1 MITLDDLV
9 GRKVG
14 ERVLGSYLYP
24 IRAIG
29 GTPSTALDATRVL
42 TRVNVGVEVILLTR
56 CGGLFIVPPASFR
69 DAYREGAGNETFQ
82 PDEIANKATY
92 TNHVAD
98 LFNLVVCELALRGFV
113 YEPIP
118 PQYVVYGRM
127 ADDYATV
134 VVGGGSGPV
143 NMERQFGP
151 LLALFERRWTLWSHA
166 PDTLVRDLGDAPI
179 AKALSQVSAAIPSLV
194 AGAYSHFANRQ
205 FAEAIADSW
214 IVSEQFLDEQWE
226 RFLGEASPERRS
238 RLADRSFTAN
248 VRAELLFSAGRI
260 PEELYEAAQSA
271 RAQRNKLM
279 HAASVSH
286 DAALACI
293 RAMKLWIENRL
304 AIKVADG
311 QVSSAVLW

>member
-1 MITLDDLV
+1 VITLDDLV
-9 GRKVG
+9 SRKAG

-42 TRVNVGVEVILLTR
+42 TRVEVGAEVIFLTR

-82 PDEIANKATY
+82 PGEVDKKAAY
-92 TNHVAD
+92 ANHVAD

-113 YEPIP
+113 YEPISP
-118 PQYVVYGRM
+118 LYVLYGRM

-134 VVGGGSGPV
+134 VVGGGSGHV

-151 LLALFERRWTLWSHA
+151 LLALLERRWNLWSHA

-179 AKALSQVSAAIPSLV
+179 AKALSQISAAIPSLV

-226 RFLGEASPERRS
+226 RFSDEASPERRS

-260 PEELYEAAQSA
+260 PKELYEAVQSA
-271 RAQRNKLM
+271 RTQRNKLM
-279 HAASVSH
+279 HAASVSY
-286 DAALACI
+286 DAALACM
-293 RAMKLWIENRL
+293 RAMKLWTENRL